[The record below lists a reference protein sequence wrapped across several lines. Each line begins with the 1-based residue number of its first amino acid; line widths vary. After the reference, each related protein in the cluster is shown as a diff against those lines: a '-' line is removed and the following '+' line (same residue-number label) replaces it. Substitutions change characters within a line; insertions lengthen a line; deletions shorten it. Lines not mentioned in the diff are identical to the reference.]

1 MKNSLFKN
9 TKVIIVFSIVFF
21 ILILS
26 NHIVNLRI
34 LQNSINDLQIQTI
47 KGASSYIETLL
58 KSKISA
64 IESINK
70 IIVNKHIKKE
80 KPYKEIFKNASKVV
94 GFNQIFFSKNV
105 EYNNTSIKMPSWH
118 AKTLKNNKTTV
129 LLPYKDENKLTDI
142 VFICTP
148 STIDKNTISGVL
160 CGTISLDN
168 IKSKFLDIPLPHDGV
183 IFLTDENNKI
193 IIHEDNLELSDT
205 FIIPEKSHDL
215 SINNKNYS
223 EDFIYSYIK
232 LPYPKWNVILKLNK
246 SKMHKSLNNQLL
258 ISIII
263 YISSL
268 LVYFL
273 LNIFYSRIYQKNE
286 EKLIE
291 ANQLIQSFVDYNDKG
306 YLVIDT
312 NHNITYYN
320 KQFLSILNIKEHF
333 IQNSHLSAEFSA
345 FQNAHLSFEFSL
357 FKNTHFLSGFSLFQ
371 SLQAWRYDSIF
382 RMLDMGETKL
392 KTWDTTFSYLHN
404 KKTIHIA
411 CNISQIIDQNKH
423 YKGAALVLADIT
435 QQKELENT
443 EKEHNDLF
451 IQQSKMAD
459 LGEMIGAISHQW
471 RQPLNANSI
480 MLSNLL
486 QFKEMGRLED
496 IIFEENINNM
506 LTNINYLAS
515 TIDTFQDF
523 YKVHKNPQQFEIKK
537 TIEEMH
543 LIIEPYC
550 KNTGIS
556 IQINSDKDSYPCINF
571 KNEFQQI
578 IEILIINAKDSLLNM
593 TNYSKNTILFNIK
606 ETETEYYIEIK
617 DYGIGVHKNIQKD
630 LFKPFVTSKGKKG
643 TGSGLYLS
651 RLIARKKLEGD
662 LTIVSYKDPTIFLLR
677 IKKKIKGKND

>member
-26 NHIVNLRI
+26 NHIVNLHI
-34 LQNSINDLQIQTI
+34 LQNSINDLQTQTI
-47 KGASSYIETLL
+47 KGATKNIATLL
-58 KSKISA
+58 ENKINA

-70 IIVNKHIKKE
+70 IIVDNHIKE
-80 KPYKEIFKNASKVV
+80 DRPYEEIFKNASKVV
-94 GFNQIFFSKNV
+94 GFNQVFFSHNL
-105 EYNNTSIKMPSWH
+105 EYNNSFVNMPSWH
-118 AKTLKNNKTTV
+118 KKTLNSNATTI
-129 LLPYKDENKLTDI
+129 LLPYKDENALTDI

-148 STIDKNTISGVL
+148 STIGKDAVSGVL
-160 CGTISLDN
+160 CGTISLEN
-168 IKSKFLDIPLPHDGV
+168 IKSKFLDIPLPHEGV

-193 IIHEDNLELSDT
+193 IIHQNNLELSNT
-205 FIIPEKSHDL
+205 FVIPEKGNDL

-223 EDFIYSYIK
+223 VDFIYSYIK
-232 LPYPKWNVILKLNK
+232 LNYPKWNVILKLNK
-246 SKMHKSLNNQLL
+246 SEMHKSLNNQLL

-273 LNIFYSRIYQKNE
+273 LNIFYSQIYRKNE
-286 EKLIE
+286 EKLLK
-291 ANQLIQSFVDYNDKG
+291 ANQLIQSFVDHNEKG
-306 YLVIDT
+306 YLVIGT

-320 KQFLSILNIKEHF
+320 KQILDILNLKEHF
-333 IQNSHLSAEFSA
+333 IQNSHLSAEFAA

-382 RMLDMGETKL
+382 KMLDMGEKKL

-411 CNISQIIDQNKH
+411 CNIAQIIDEDGQ
-423 YKGAALVLADIT
+423 YKGVALVLDDIT
-435 QQKELENT
+435 EQRKLEEK
-443 EKEHNDLF
+443 EKEHHDLF
-451 IQQSKMAD
+451 IQQAKMAD
-459 LGEMIGAISHQW
+459 LGKMIGAVSHQW

-486 QFKEMGRLED
+486 QFKQMGRLD
-496 IIFEENINNM
+496 DSIFEENINNM
-506 LTNINYLAS
+506 LTNINYLSS

-523 YKVHKNPQQFEIKK
+523 YKVHKNPQKFELKS

-556 IQINSDKDSYPCINF
+556 IKIESEKENYPCTNF

-578 IEILIINAKDSLLNM
+578 IEILIINAKDSLVNM
-593 TNYSKNTILFNIK
+593 INPSEKTILFRIK
-606 ETETEYYIEIK
+606 ETQTEYHIEIE
-617 DYGIGVHKNIQKD
+617 DNGIGIQKNIKKE

-651 RLIARKKLEGD
+651 RLIAKEKLQGD
-662 LTIVSYKDPTIFLLR
+662 LQIVSYKGPTTFLLS
-677 IKKKIKGKND
+677 IKKKIRVKNG